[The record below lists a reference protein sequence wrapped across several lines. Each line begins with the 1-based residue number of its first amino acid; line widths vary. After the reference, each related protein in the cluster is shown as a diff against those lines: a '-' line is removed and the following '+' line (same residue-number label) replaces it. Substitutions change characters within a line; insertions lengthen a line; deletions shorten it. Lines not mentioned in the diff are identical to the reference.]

1 MSRIEA
7 WNFMKK
13 LNDGT
18 ANLVVRHKI
27 INATPDT
34 QSEKASEV
42 ATPSVAS
49 SKKSDLSPTSSAAA
63 SAAAEQQLI
72 EKTKLEAKR

>member
-1 MSRIEA
+1 MTRLEA

-27 INATPDT
+27 INAAADT
-34 QSEKASEV
+34 QSEKTNEV

-49 SKKSDLSPTSSAAA
+49 SKKSDLSDTPTGCKPSDSSYN
-63 SAAAEQQLI
+63 
-72 EKTKLEAKR
+72 